1 MNLKAHHIL
10 RERLAP
16 LLVAERLKRNLQPEQ
31 IALVC
36 DLSVDTIN
44 LIESGGEISFKK
56 YRQLLRYYHKEIKI
70 ELVDYDTPVPIK
82 PAI

>member
-1 MNLKAHHIL
+1 MRLKAHHIL

-16 LLVAERLKRNLQPEQ
+16 LLVEERLKRNLQPAQ

-44 LIESGGEISFKK
+44 QIESGGAMSFKK
-56 YRQLLRYYHKEIKI
+56 YRQLLHYYGKKIKV
-70 ELVDYDTPVPIK
+70 ELIDYDPTSST
-82 PAI
+82 